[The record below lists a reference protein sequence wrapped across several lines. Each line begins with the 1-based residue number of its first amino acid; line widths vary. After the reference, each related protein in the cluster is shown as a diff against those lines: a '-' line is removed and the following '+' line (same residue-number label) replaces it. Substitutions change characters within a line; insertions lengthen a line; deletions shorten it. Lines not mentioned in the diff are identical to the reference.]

1 MMGTMKRVGSG
12 LMVCA
17 GLMVA
22 GNASAQN
29 LGEVGTQSSA
39 FLEPWAAASIAQ
51 IEADASGDDGFTVF
65 ANNDEGYVG
74 AQGLISLQGTRG
86 TFLNPTSGT
95 LAQGQVTLQYCI
107 LVADQQAPN
116 SDITGHGILGS
127 YGVTDWLEVGFF
139 HNAAEVRALDEIISV
154 TGPTVRA
161 RVLKETDTMPEISI
175 GGLWYDGDATSDGLS
190 RQEVYVVASKKFVID
205 EDGWAQAF
213 RVHGGVRQAWK
224 HDSPAGVPGNGT
236 VAHIGG
242 ELQLPYG
249 FSLIADVN
257 TQDDVFGPR
266 TPFAYGVQFRP
277 VGGVLGLSIAQ
288 VQNGGV
294 NRQALYIGIGG
305 AFEF

>member
-1 MMGTMKRVGSG
+1 MMGTINRVGLG
-12 LMVCA
+12 LTVCA
-17 GLMVA
+17 GLTVA
-22 GNASAQN
+22 GNAGAQN
-29 LGEVGTQSSA
+29 FGELATQGPG
-39 FLEPWAAASIAQ
+39 FLEPWSAAALGQVEEGA
-51 IEADASGDDGFTVF
+51 GDDGFTVF
-65 ANNDEGYVG
+65 ANNDEGYTG

-86 TFLNPTSGT
+86 SFLNPTSGT

-107 LVADQQAPN
+107 LLADQQAPN

-161 RVLKETDTMPEISI
+161 RVLKETDVMPEVSV
-175 GGLWYDGDATSDGLS
+175 GGLWYDGDAASDGLS
-190 RQEVYVVASKKFVID
+190 RQEVYVVASKNFVID
-205 EDGWAQAF
+205 EDGWVQSF

-224 HDSPAGVPGNGT
+224 HDSPVGVEANGT
-236 VAHIGG
+236 VGHIAG

-249 FSLIADVN
+249 FSFIGEVN
-257 TQDDVFGPR
+257 TQSDVFGPR

-305 AFEF
+305 VLEF